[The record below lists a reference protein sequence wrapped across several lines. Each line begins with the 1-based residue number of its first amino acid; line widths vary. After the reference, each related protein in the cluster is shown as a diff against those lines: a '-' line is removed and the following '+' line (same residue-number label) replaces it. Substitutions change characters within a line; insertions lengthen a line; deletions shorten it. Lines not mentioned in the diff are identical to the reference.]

1 MDQIL
6 ESNVSASE
14 INTELTSHLLDQL
27 EGNHVEQEL
36 TDHID
41 LLDCQEKL
49 MNKVVPLGKTARAA
63 IS

>member
-27 EGNHVEQEL
+27 EGFHVEQEL
-36 TDHID
+36 SDHID
-41 LLDCQEKL
+41 LLD
-49 MNKVVPLGKTARAA
+49 
-63 IS
+63 